1 MKKQHITFNGSGLLL
16 AFAGTVFL
24 MSCNNLPVDF
34 KKDKNKNAIA
44 RVYDK
49 YLYSYEIKDLV
60 PKDATSQDSA
70 MIVKSFVDDWIKQN
84 IVLHQAEN
92 NLLDEQKNVEKQL
105 QEYRNS
111 LITFAYE
118 QELVRQ
124 RLDTTVTDQEIEQYY
139 NDNSKNFLLK
149 SNIIKATFIKAAKKT
164 PKIDKLKSWFNS
176 SKEKDRQ
183 LLEEFCFQ
191 YAIDY
196 SLNDNDW
203 MQFDDLL
210 KRVPI
215 KTYDKEEF
223 LRNNRNIETADSAN
237 IYLVKITDFKTN
249 ENVSPLAF
257 VKDNIKNLIINK
269 RKLALIEQMQKSAFD
284 QALKN
289 NDFEIY
295 K

>member
-24 MSCNNLPVDF
+24 MGCNNLPVDF

-49 YLYSYEIKDLV
+49 YLYAHEIIDLV
-60 PKDATSQDSA
+60 PKDATPQDSS
-70 MIVKSFVDDWIKQN
+70 MIVKSFIDDWIKQN

-92 NLLDEQKNVEKQL
+92 NLLEEHKNVERQL

-124 RLDTTVTDQEIEQYY
+124 RLDTSVTEQEIEQYY
-139 NDNSKNFLLK
+139 NDNKQNFLLK
-149 SNIIKATFIKAAKKT
+149 SNIVKATFIKAAKKT
-164 PKIDKLKSWFNS
+164 PKIDKLKTWFNS

-191 YAIDY
+191 YALDY

-223 LRNNRNIETADSAN
+223 LRNNRNIETADSVN
-237 IYLVKITDFKTN
+237 IYLIKITDFKTN
-249 ENVSPLAF
+249 ESVSPLDF